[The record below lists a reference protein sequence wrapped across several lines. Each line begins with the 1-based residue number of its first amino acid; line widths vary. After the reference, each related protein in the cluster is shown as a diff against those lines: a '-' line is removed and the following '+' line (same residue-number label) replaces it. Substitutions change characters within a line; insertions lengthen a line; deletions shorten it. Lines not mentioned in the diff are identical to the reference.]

1 GQPTSH
7 LDSNGIA
14 SFIKWRPEYADAV
27 FECFDGMFSATNLTG
42 ATFYTQSEV
51 GKMSK
56 RYHNVVN
63 PDDVIEKYGADCF
76 RMYEM
81 FLGPIEQSKPW
92 DMMGIEGIN
101 KFLRK
106 LWSLFYNEQDE
117 WVVTTAEPKETS
129 YKVLHATIKKTEE
142 DIERFSFN
150 TAISQFMICVN
161 ELRKTEERSAT
172 ILSPLVQLIAPF
184 APFVA
189 EELWQQLGHKESV
202 HTSPFPV
209 HDEKWLVNTTI
220 NYPVC
225 INGKKR
231 SEIILPA
238 GSSNSLIESS
248 AKELPEII
256 KWLEGQSIKKV
267 IIIPDKMVN
276 IVI

>member
-1 GQPTSH
+1 
-7 LDSNGIA
+7 
-14 SFIKWRPEYADAV
+14 
-27 FECFDGMFSATNLTG
+27 
-42 ATFYTQSEV
+42 
-51 GKMSK
+51 
-56 RYHNVVN
+56 
-63 PDDVIEKYGADCF
+63 
-76 RMYEM
+76 
-81 FLGPIEQSKPW
+81 
-92 DMMGIEGIN
+92 MGIEGIN

-172 ILSPLVQLIAPF
+172 ILSPLVQLVAPF
-184 APFVA
+184 APFIA
-189 EELWQQLGHKESV
+189 EELWQQLGNKKSV

-238 GSSNSLIESS
+238 GSSNSLIELS

>member
-1 GQPTSH
+1 
-7 LDSNGIA
+7 
-14 SFIKWRPEYADAV
+14 
-27 FECFDGMFSATNLTG
+27 M
-42 ATFYTQSEV
+42 
-51 GKMSK
+51 
-56 RYHNVVN
+56 
-63 PDDVIEKYGADCF
+63 
-76 RMYEM
+76 
-81 FLGPIEQSKPW
+81 
-92 DMMGIEGIN
+92 
-101 KFLRK
+101 
-106 LWSLFYNEQDE
+106 
-117 WVVTTAEPKETS
+117 
-129 YKVLHATIKKTEE
+129 
-142 DIERFSFN
+142 
-150 TAISQFMICVN
+150 
-161 ELRKTEERSAT
+161 
-172 ILSPLVQLIAPF
+172 
-184 APFVA
+184 
-189 EELWQQLGHKESV
+189 